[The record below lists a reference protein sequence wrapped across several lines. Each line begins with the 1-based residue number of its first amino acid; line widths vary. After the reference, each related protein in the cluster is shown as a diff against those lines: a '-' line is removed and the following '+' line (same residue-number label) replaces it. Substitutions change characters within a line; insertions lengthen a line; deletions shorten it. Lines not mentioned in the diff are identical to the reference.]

1 MAKSN
6 MDQDILKVL
15 ITEDEIRNRTQELG
29 DQLYDRFHDKNPMFV
44 GVLSGCFIFMAD
56 LVRAAQLKSE
66 VEFIGLSS
74 YKNATKSS
82 GCVQITR
89 DLQRDISGRD
99 IIVVEDIL
107 DSGNTLAFLKD
118 YMLAKGAKSITIVT
132 LLDKPARREKA
143 ITADL
148 SGFVVPDEFVV
159 GYGLDYC
166 QQYRNMPYIGVLKP
180 EVYRSEGRSI
190 AVEEHENRPVGGKRL
205 APESRGGF
213 WNNWGYLIVTVA
225 VIVVLFKVIFQLS
238 WVPSGSMETTIPEDT
253 LLISWQLP
261 YMVSDPTPQ
270 RGDIVTF
277 WSDEL
282 GKLLVKRVVG
292 LPGDEITFQDGYTY
306 INGEMLDESYLPR
319 QGITQCS
326 ASFLVPEGCVFFMGD
341 NRTGSNDARFWKQ
354 PYISVDNI
362 RAKVMV
368 GISVLPDNSWRGV
381 RVIH

>member
-15 ITEDEIRNRTQELG
+15 VTQDEIHARTQELG
-29 DQLYDRFHDKNPMFV
+29 DRLYERFHDKNPMFV
-44 GVLSGCFIFMAD
+44 GVLNGCFIFMAD

-82 GCVQITR
+82 GSVQITR
-89 DLQRDISGRD
+89 DLQRDINGRD

-148 SGFVVPDEFVV
+148 AGFVVPDEFVV

-180 EVYRSEGRSI
+180 EVYT
-190 AVEEHENRPVGGKRL
+190 K
-205 APESRGGF
+205 
-213 WNNWGYLIVTVA
+213 
-225 VIVVLFKVIFQLS
+225 
-238 WVPSGSMETTIPEDT
+238 
-253 LLISWQLP
+253 
-261 YMVSDPTPQ
+261 
-270 RGDIVTF
+270 
-277 WSDEL
+277 
-282 GKLLVKRVVG
+282 
-292 LPGDEITFQDGYTY
+292 
-306 INGEMLDESYLPR
+306 
-319 QGITQCS
+319 
-326 ASFLVPEGCVFFMGD
+326 
-341 NRTGSNDARFWKQ
+341 
-354 PYISVDNI
+354 
-362 RAKVMV
+362 
-368 GISVLPDNSWRGV
+368 
-381 RVIH
+381 

>member
-132 LLDKPARREKA
+132 LLDSPPAGRRPSPPTCPA
-143 ITADL
+143 LWCLTSSWWATA
-148 SGFVVPDEFVV
+148 
-159 GYGLDYC
+159 
-166 QQYRNMPYIGVLKP
+166 
-180 EVYRSEGRSI
+180 
-190 AVEEHENRPVGGKRL
+190 
-205 APESRGGF
+205 
-213 WNNWGYLIVTVA
+213 W
-225 VIVVLFKVIFQLS
+225 
-238 WVPSGSMETTIPEDT
+238 TTASSTATCP
-253 LLISWQLP
+253 ISA
-261 YMVSDPTPQ
+261 
-270 RGDIVTF
+270 
-277 WSDEL
+277 
-282 GKLLVKRVVG
+282 
-292 LPGDEITFQDGYTY
+292 
-306 INGEMLDESYLPR
+306 
-319 QGITQCS
+319 C
-326 ASFLVPEGCVFFMGD
+326 
-341 NRTGSNDARFWKQ
+341 
-354 PYISVDNI
+354 
-362 RAKVMV
+362 
-368 GISVLPDNSWRGV
+368 
-381 RVIH
+381 